1 MDGGRWA
8 AHRPPSIVHR
18 PPSGEE
24 MDFGFNEDQEML
36 RGAVKDFLDK
46 ECTTQFVRRM
56 IDDERGYS
64 PEMWRQMAELGWM
77 GLTIPEQYGGMGW
90 GFLELTVTL
99 EEMGAA
105 LLPGPY
111 FSTVVLAAP
120 LILALGTEEQKQ
132 KYLPKI

>member
-1 MDGGRWA
+1 
-8 AHRPPSIVHR
+8 
-18 PPSGEE
+18 
-24 MDFGFNEDQEML
+24 MDFGFSEDQEML

-77 GLTIPEQYGGMGW
+77 GLTIPERYGGMGW
-90 GFLELTVTL
+90 AFLELTVTL

-105 LLPGPY
+105 LLPGPT
-111 FSTVVLAAP
+111 SRP
-120 LILALGTEEQKQ
+120 WCWRRR
-132 KYLPKI
+132 

>member
-1 MDGGRWA
+1 
-8 AHRPPSIVHR
+8 
-18 PPSGEE
+18 
-24 MDFGFNEDQEML
+24 MDFGFSEEQEML
-36 RGAVKDFLDK
+36 RGSVKDFLDK

-90 GFLELTVTL
+90 AFLELTVTL

-105 LLPGPY
+105 LLPGPT
-111 FSTVVLAAP
+111 SRP
-120 LILALGTEEQKQ
+120 WCWRRR
-132 KYLPKI
+132 